1 MDYQPLNVDKVKKTN
16 YFFVIN
22 YVLFILVLVYMYIG
36 YSNMLNTSEAITLVF
51 LGDYFVGATSWWRPT
66 NNGVYAVVDRKN

>member
-36 YSNMLNTSEAITLVF
+36 YSNMLNTMESMLKNT
-51 LGDYFVGATSWWRPT
+51 
-66 NNGVYAVVDRKN
+66 YAMCNTTQSLTTVALQCYSN